1 MKHALN
7 FSTILGQKLAS
18 LETHRQTAIF
28 ERDNS
33 ATPTESHS
41 DKTRQ
46 LAEQLIDALSDEKK
60 KLLLLKTRIKF
71 YRPTFFH
78 LSSPQ
83 GERALALV
91 PEGLGGEVH
100 DGLTFLSEN
109 SPLGIKLSR
118 SKAGDKI
125 ILNATEFTILSKN

>member
-1 MKHALN
+1 MIDLSLILDKKIANLEKH
-7 FSTILGQKLAS
+7 I
-18 LETHRQTAIF
+18 QTAIF
-28 ERDNS
+28 ERNNS

-46 LAEQLIDALSDEKK
+46 LAEQKIDALNDEKN
-60 KLLLLKTRIKF
+60 KLFLLKAKLKSYT
-71 YRPTFFH
+71 PTIFR

-83 GERALALV
+83 GERAFALV

-109 SPLGIKLSR
+109 SPLGSKLSR
-118 SKAGDKI
+118 SNAGDKI
-125 ILNATEFTILSKN
+125 TLSTTEFTILSKN